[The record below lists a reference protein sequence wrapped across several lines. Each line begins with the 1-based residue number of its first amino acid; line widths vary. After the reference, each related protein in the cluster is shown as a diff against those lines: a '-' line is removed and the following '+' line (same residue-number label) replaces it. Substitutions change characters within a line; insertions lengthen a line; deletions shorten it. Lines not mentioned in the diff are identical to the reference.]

1 MKIMLNQNNNYLNL
15 INDINSLPKNDIDFS
30 KKICK
35 TKYDVLGLSMPSLKY
50 LAKKYSSL
58 NINKIELDKYFEF
71 NYLYIFI
78 GLLQLKT
85 LEEQISFLF
94 ENIDHVDSWAI
105 TDTTYQLLCKIDFN
119 SSLLLIKSLL
129 SSKKEF
135 LIRYGYLYL
144 FNFKK
149 DKKNLNEILKLL
161 KNSKYYYVK
170 MVEAWLICEL
180 FIFNQNEMF
189 LFIKESSLDNE
200 IKLKA
205 ISKICDSFR
214 VDETI
219 KKELKKLRTNLKEKC

>member
-1 MKIMLNQNNNYLNL
+1 MLNQNNNYLNL

-35 TKYDVLGLSMPSLKY
+35 TKYDVLGLSMPSLKS

-58 NINKIELDKYFEF
+58 NINEIELDKYFEF
-71 NYLYIFI
+71 NYLYIYI

-149 DKKNLNEILKLL
+149 DKKNLNKILKLL

-219 KKELKKLRTNLKEKC
+219 KKELKKLRTNLKERC